1 MARTVK
7 LSIYGEPEKNSKDLL
22 RQNQVYK
29 KNDMREYKRL
39 CRELSGLLFNGKAQD
54 KHREFHGFRSALS
67 RQQQCIVK
75 CRIGKEIS
83 GHRRFIKEYMPQENK
98 SRVKEKP
105 ELFNTEIIGQD
116 YLEQYAQAMTGRH
129 FKFIISPESP
139 RVDIQALVKTLVKR
153 MEKITGYSFYWM
165 AAVHTDTDHPHA
177 HLLLNGMDKNGRE
190 VRFDKLFITQ
200 TMREMNRQI
209 SAELIGKRSSEAIRV
224 GILQS
229 HKSYRYC
236 PIDEYIRLYEKPLS
250 EKDAVYETQVRARD
264 DLMQNRL
271 TFLSSLGLAMKAED
285 EKNLFYLEKD
295 WQKKLKAMGRYNS
308 FLKARSELSLSL
320 PYQMELYTKEAGEAS
335 GRITRLYRM
344 NDEENWNHAILIE
357 NDKLKK
363 AWYVPLY
370 FEPEEKLLN
379 AEVVCG
385 LKTNQKR
392 LLVTRISVKQWNITG
407 CLGAQDI
414 R

>member
-1 MARTVK
+1 MPRTVK
-7 LSIYGEPEKNSKDLL
+7 RSVYEPAKDGLEDLL
-22 RQNQVYK
+22 SQKGIYK
-29 KNDMREYKRL
+29 KDDMREYKRL
-39 CRELSGLLFNGKAQD
+39 CRELSKLLCSGNAGG
-54 KHREFHGFRSALS
+54 KHRGFHGLHSALS
-67 RQQQCIVK
+67 RRQLCIVK
-75 CRIGKEIS
+75 CRIGKEIAA
-83 GHRRFIKEYMPQENK
+83 HQRFIKEYMPQENK

-105 ELFNTEIIGQD
+105 ELFNTDIVDQD
-116 YLEQYAQAMTGRH
+116 YPDQYTQAMTGRH

-139 RVDIQALVKTLVKR
+139 RVDLPALVKTLVKR
-153 MEKITGYSFYWM
+153 MEKITGYSFYWV

-177 HLLLNGMDKNGRE
+177 HLLLNGKDKAGEE
-190 VRFDKLFITQ
+190 VHFDKLFITQ

-209 SAELIGKRSSEAIRV
+209 CTELIGKRSHEEIRAA
-224 GILQS
+224 ILQS
-229 HKSYRYC
+229 YKSYRYC
-236 PIDEYIRLYEKPLS
+236 PIDESIGLYEKPLS
-250 EKDAVYETQVRARD
+250 EKDDVYETQVRAQD

-271 TFLSSLGLAMKAED
+271 TFLSSLGLARKAED
-285 EKNLFYLEKD
+285 EKKLFYLEKG

-320 PYQMELYTKEAGEAS
+320 PYQMELYTRETREVS

-357 NDKLKK
+357 NDKLKR

-370 FEPEEKLLN
+370 YEPEEKLLN

-385 LKTNQKR
+385 LTTNQKG
-392 LLVTRISVKQWNITG
+392 LLVPHISVKRWHTQG
-407 CLGAQDI
+407 I

>member
-7 LSIYGEPEKNSKDLL
+7 LSIYEEPEKNSKDLL
-22 RQNQVYK
+22 RQNRVYK
-29 KNDMREYKRL
+29 KDDMREYRRL
-39 CRELSGLLFNGKAQD
+39 CRELSGLLFSGKAQD
-54 KHREFHGFRSALS
+54 KHQGFHGFRSALS

-75 CRIGKEIS
+75 CRIGKEVS

-105 ELFNTEIIGQD
+105 ELFNTETVGKD
-116 YLEQYAQAMTGRH
+116 YLDQYSQAMTRRH

-139 RVDIQALVKTLVKR
+139 RVDIPALVKTLVKR

-177 HLLLNGMDKNGRE
+177 HLLLNGEDKNGKE

-209 SAELIGKRSSEAIRV
+209 CTELIGKRSHEEVQAAV
-224 GILQS
+224 LQS

-236 PIDEYIRLYEKPLS
+236 PIDEYIHLYEKPLS
-250 EKDAVYETQVRARD
+250 PKDEIYETQTAARD
-264 DLMQNRL
+264 DLMQSRL
-271 TFLSSLGLAMKAED
+271 VFLSSLGLAKKAGG
-285 EKNLFYLEKD
+285 KKKLFYLEKD

-320 PYQMELYTKEAGEAS
+320 PYHMELYTKETGEAD
-335 GRITRLYRM
+335 GKITRLYRM

-357 NDKLKK
+357 NDKLQK

-370 FEPEEKLLN
+370 FEPDEKLLN
-379 AEVVCG
+379 ADVVCG
-385 LKTNQKR
+385 LKTNQKG
-392 LLVTRISVKQWNITG
+392 LLVPNIKVKQWNT
-407 CLGAQDI
+407 QEI